1 MPVGGR
7 KISMKFFGYRSK
19 KPWKMILATFTYAL
33 LLMIVVI
40 AFIDPSSDK
49 NNVVDVDPLNLS
61 VDEFLEHQ
69 VIEVMG
75 DQTNT
80 KKPTF
85 ISVTNGDNN
94 MKVVTVNGNDNL
106 SADWIRTG
114 MLSKAKDY
122 FEEIL
127 AHDEVQELYGVSL
140 VYYLTLV
147 DTLGNENDRV
157 VMIIDMSLETLNQIN
172 WDNFNYENLQNV
184 SIVYYQHPAL
194 NK

>member
-1 MPVGGR
+1 MV
-7 KISMKFFGYRSK
+7 
-19 KPWKMILATFTYAL
+19 LATFTYVL

-40 AFIDPSSDK
+40 AFIDPSSDE

-61 VDEFLEHQ
+61 IDEFLEYQ